1 MHRNSQLDEMTA
13 AKICYDLPPF
23 PLLDH
28 IQMPASLPTDATQQF
43 LDVLATALSTQTLLK
58 LSLAKYHGTE
68 PQLQR
73 LSVRPVVLKAEPHLC
88 FVYSYQTKDI
98 TKNFILIDG
107 LNQIQALLLAGGFR
121 SAHLRTVEQEAQ
133 LLFNKRLQPHLTC
146 KTLVQSSQS
155 PVAVS
160 AEHNRSKQ
168 RYLTLERPFLTALGV
183 TDQQRQLIPSM
194 SRKWKQINK
203 FIEIFDHA
211 FSTLKHPAGQ
221 ALHVVDFGS
230 GKGYLTFAIRDYIEQ
245 SLGLAPKV
253 TGVELRD
260 ELVALCNDAAQTLA
274 LQGLDFYQGDVRSY
288 QPERVDVMIA
298 LHACDIATD
307 YALHTG
313 IRLGASIIMCA
324 PCCHKEIR
332 PQLQSPELL
341 QPMLQY
347 GVHLGQQAEMLTDSL
362 RALLLEAHGYDT
374 KVFEFVAL
382 EHTSKN
388 KMILAVKKNKSAEKQ
403 AAILAQIEQLK
414 QFYRIERQSL
424 QELLA
429 ESH

>member
-1 MHRNSQLDEMTA
+1 MSAPVSTTA
-13 AKICYDLPPF
+13 P
-23 PLLDH
+23 
-28 IQMPASLPTDATQQF
+28 STDATQQF
-43 LDVLATALSTQTLLK
+43 LDLLAGALSGQTLVK

-73 LSVRPVVLKAEPHLC
+73 LSIRPVLLKAVPHLC

-98 TKNFILIDG
+98 TKNHPIIEG
-107 LNQIQALLLAGGFR
+107 LNQIQALLLAGEFR
-121 SAHLRTVEQEAQ
+121 SAHLNTVEQEAQ
-133 LLFNKRLQPHLTC
+133 LLLNKRLQPHLTC
-146 KTLVQSSQS
+146 KTLLQSNQS
-155 PVAVS
+155 PVPS
-160 AEHNRSKQ
+160 GTEHNRSKQ
-168 RYLTLERPFLTALGV
+168 RYLELDRPYLTALGV

-203 FIEIFDHA
+203 FIEIFQHA
-211 FSTLKHPAGQ
+211 FSELNHPAGQ
-221 ALHVVDFGS
+221 AVHVVDFGS
-230 GKGYLTFAIRDYIEQ
+230 GKGYLTFAIREYIEQ
-245 SLGLAPKV
+245 ALQLVPQV

-260 ELVALCNDAAQTLA
+260 ELVALCNQAAQTLN

-288 QPERVDVMIA
+288 QPDRVDVMIA

-332 PQLQSPELL
+332 PQLKSPLLL

-388 KMILAVKKNKSAEKQ
+388 KMILAVKKAKSADKQ
-403 AAILAQIEQLK
+403 AKILAQVEQLK
-414 QFYRIERQSL
+414 QFYGIEQQCL
-424 QELLA
+424 QGLLS
-429 ESH
+429 ETIS

>member
-1 MHRNSQLDEMTA
+1 MSAPVSTTA
-13 AKICYDLPPF
+13 
-23 PLLDH
+23 
-28 IQMPASLPTDATQQF
+28 SSTDATQQF
-43 LDVLATALSTQTLLK
+43 LDLLADALSGQSLVK

-73 LSVRPVVLKAEPHLC
+73 LLVRPVLLKAVPHLC

-98 TKNFILIDG
+98 TKNHPIIEG
-107 LNQIQALLLAGGFR
+107 LNQIQALLSAGEFR
-121 SAHLRTVEQEAQ
+121 SAHLNTVEQEAQ
-133 LLFNKRLQPHLTC
+133 LLLNKRLQPHLTC

-155 PVAVS
+155 PVPS
-160 AEHNRSKQ
+160 GTEHNRSKQ
-168 RYLTLERPFLTALGV
+168 RYLVLDRPYLTALGV

-203 FIEIFDHA
+203 FIEIFQHA
-211 FSTLKHPAGQ
+211 FSELNHPAGQ
-221 ALHVVDFGS
+221 AVHVVDFGS
-230 GKGYLTFAIRDYIEQ
+230 GKGYLTFAIREYIEQ
-245 SLGLAPKV
+245 ALQLVPQV

-260 ELVALCNDAAQTLA
+260 ELVALCNHAAQTLD

-332 PQLQSPELL
+332 PQLKSPTLL

-388 KMILAVKKNKSAEKQ
+388 KMILAVKKAKSADKQ
-403 AAILAQIEQLK
+403 AKILAQLEQLK
-414 QFYRIERQSL
+414 QFYGIEQQCL
-424 QELLA
+424 QGLLA
-429 ESH
+429 E

>member
-1 MHRNSQLDEMTA
+1 MFAPVSTTA
-13 AKICYDLPPF
+13 P
-23 PLLDH
+23 
-28 IQMPASLPTDATQQF
+28 STDATQQF
-43 LDVLATALSTQTLLK
+43 LDLLADALSGQTLVK

-73 LSVRPVVLKAEPHLC
+73 LSIRPVLLKAVPHLC

-98 TKNFILIDG
+98 TKNHPIIEG
-107 LNQIQALLLAGGFR
+107 LNQIQALLLAGEFR
-121 SAHLRTVEQEAQ
+121 SAHLNTVEQEAQ
-133 LLFNKRLQPHLTC
+133 LLLNKRLQPHLTC

-155 PVAVS
+155 LVLS
-160 AEHNRSKQ
+160 ATEHNRSKQ
-168 RYLTLERPFLTALGV
+168 RYLELDRPYLTALGV

-203 FIEIFDHA
+203 FIEIFQHA
-211 FSTLKHPAGQ
+211 FSELNHPAGQ
-221 ALHVVDFGS
+221 AVHVVDFGS
-230 GKGYLTFAIRDYIEQ
+230 GKGYLTFAIREYIEQ
-245 SLGLAPKV
+245 ALQLVPQV

-260 ELVALCNDAAQTLA
+260 ELVALCNHAAQTLD

-332 PQLQSPELL
+332 PQLKSPTLL

-388 KMILAVKKNKSAEKQ
+388 KMILAVKKAKSADKQ
-403 AAILAQIEQLK
+403 AKILAQVEQLK
-414 QFYRIERQSL
+414 QFYGIEQQCL
-424 QELLA
+424 QGLLA
-429 ESH
+429 E